1 MKWIKLFE
9 NFDYNSFDLYTDL
22 TMTQFRELVKERQRF
37 KPTESDLYEIENI
50 IKKNS
55 KREVISTELGWKTTH
70 DQYWLFKTATREI
83 ESEET
88 SHFLFYSIS
97 MNSRHKLSG
106 LAEDYIYIVKTTDN
120 FYLIVLYVV
129 QNIPDRVNRETT
141 ENVPYV
147 QSGKR
152 EFVVYFFIC
161 DDLDGLHEF
170 VKKELN

>member
-1 MKWIKLFE
+1 MKHIKLFE

-22 TMTQFRELVKERQRF
+22 TMTQFRKLVKERQRF

-70 DQYWLFKTATREI
+70 DKYWLFKTATREI

-88 SHFLFYSIS
+88 SQFLFYSIS

-106 LAEDYIYIVKTTDN
+106 LAEDYIYIVKTTDD

-129 QNIPDRVNRETT
+129 QDIPDMVNRE
-141 ENVPYV
+141 P
-147 QSGKR
+147 
-152 EFVVYFFIC
+152 YFFIC
-161 DDLDGLHEF
+161 DDLDGLEEF

>member
-22 TMTQFRELVKERQRF
+22 TITQFRKLVNERQRF

-55 KREVISTELGWKTTH
+55 KREVISTELGWKTRH
-70 DQYWLFKTATREI
+70 DQYWLFKSAIRET

-88 SHFLFYSIS
+88 THFLFYSIS

-106 LAEDYIYIVKTTDN
+106 LAEDYIYIVKTFDD

-129 QNIPDRVNRETT
+129 QDIPDMVNRE
-141 ENVPYV
+141 P
-147 QSGKR
+147 
-152 EFVVYFFIC
+152 YFFIC
-161 DDLDGLHEF
+161 NDLYGLEEF

>member
-22 TMTQFRELVKERQRF
+22 TMNQFIELVKERQRF
-37 KPTESDLYEIENI
+37 KPTESDLHQIENI

-55 KREVISTELGWKTTH
+55 KREVISTELGWRTSQV
-70 DQYWLFKTATREI
+70 QYSLFKRATREI

-106 LAEDYIYIVKTTDN
+106 LAEDYIYIVKTFDD

-129 QNIPDRVNRETT
+129 QDIPDLINRQ
-141 ENVPYV
+141 P
-147 QSGKR
+147 
-152 EFVVYFFIC
+152 YFFIC
-161 DDLDGLHEF
+161 DDLDGLEEF
-170 VKKELN
+170 VKK

>member
-22 TMTQFRELVKERQRF
+22 TMTQFRELVNERQRF

-55 KREVISTELGWKTTH
+55 KREVISTELGWKTSH
-70 DQYWLFKTATREI
+70 DQYWLFKRAIREI

-106 LAEDYIYIVKTTDN
+106 LAEDYIYIVKTTDD

-129 QNIPDRVNRETT
+129 QDIPDMVNRE
-141 ENVPYV
+141 P
-147 QSGKR
+147 
-152 EFVVYFFIC
+152 YFFIC
-161 DDLDGLHEF
+161 DDLDGLEEF

>member
-1 MKWIKLFE
+1 
-9 NFDYNSFDLYTDL
+9 
-22 TMTQFRELVKERQRF
+22 
-37 KPTESDLYEIENI
+37 
-50 IKKNS
+50 
-55 KREVISTELGWKTTH
+55 
-70 DQYWLFKTATREI
+70 
-83 ESEET
+83 
-88 SHFLFYSIS
+88 

-106 LAEDYIYIVKTTDN
+106 LDEDYIYIVKTTDN

-161 DDLDGLHEF
+161 DDLDGLQEF

>member
-22 TMTQFRELVKERQRF
+22 TRNQFRELIKERQRF
-37 KPTESDLYEIENI
+37 EPTESDLHQIENI

-55 KREVISTELGWKTTH
+55 KREVISTELGCKTTYN
-70 DQYWLFKTATREI
+70 QYYLFKTANREI
-83 ESEET
+83 ETEET

-129 QNIPDRVNRETT
+129 QNIPDMVDRE
-141 ENVPYV
+141 P
-147 QSGKR
+147 
-152 EFVVYFFIC
+152 YFFIC
-161 DDLDGLHEF
+161 DDLDGLQEF

>member
-1 MKWIKLFE
+1 
-9 NFDYNSFDLYTDL
+9 
-22 TMTQFRELVKERQRF
+22 MTQFRELVKERQRF

-106 LAEDYIYIVKTTDN
+106 LAEDYIYIVKTFDDVMRGRRILFEFLFTRRKRTYN
-120 FYLIVLYVV
+120 KMLHFKNSNKP
-129 QNIPDRVNRETT
+129 QN
-141 ENVPYV
+141 NVG
-147 QSGKR
+147 GK
-152 EFVVYFFIC
+152 
-161 DDLDGLHEF
+161 
-170 VKKELN
+170 NN

>member
-1 MKWIKLFE
+1 MKHIKLFE

-22 TMTQFRELVKERQRF
+22 TMTQFRKLVNERQRF
-37 KPTESDLYEIENI
+37 KPTESDLFQIENI

-88 SHFLFYSIS
+88 SQFLFYSIS

-106 LAEDYIYIVKTTDN
+106 LAEDYIYIVKTTDD

-129 QNIPDRVNRETT
+129 QDIPDMVNRE
-141 ENVPYV
+141 P
-147 QSGKR
+147 
-152 EFVVYFFIC
+152 YFFIC
-161 DDLDGLHEF
+161 DDLDGLEEF